1 MKLPMH
7 FALVTC
13 LTAVFCLAAAAPHA
27 SAAANTDA
35 DNKIKII
42 LDTDIGDDIDDAYAL
57 ACLATVP
64 ECKLLGVTTTYG
76 HTDQRA
82 QIAGKLLKLMGRT
95 DVPVYA
101 GKASNH
107 DIGRQYQWAKSYTGS
122 NIKKGTAVEFLKKSI
137 EKEPGQITILA
148 IGSLTNI
155 GELVTKYPSVVPQ
168 IKRIVIMGGSVY
180 TGYGTS
186 KVPQIEWNIRCD
198 PPAARAVFSCGAV
211 ITVAGLEATAMMQ
224 FDAERQKRLFA
235 IGTPTTD
242 ALAALTNLWGGG
254 TPTQFDV
261 MAVANALG
269 HNFCE
274 LEKMHIS
281 VTDDGMTHK
290 SEGPINA
297 ELLINPN
304 KEPFL
309 DWYIH
314 ALTPQSAP

>member
-1 MKLPMH
+1 MQI
-7 FALVTC
+7 ALFT
-13 LTAVFCLAAAAPHA
+13 CLAAVLCMAASVPQA
-27 SAAANTDA
+27 SANA
-35 DNKIKII
+35 DTEGKIKII

-76 HTDQRA
+76 QTEQRA
-82 QIAGKLLKLMGRT
+82 QIAGKLLKVMGRM

-101 GKASNH
+101 GRASKH
-107 DIGRQYQWAKSYTGS
+107 DIGRQYQWAKSYSGA
-122 NIKKGTAVEFLKKSI
+122 NIKKTPAVEFLKRAI
-137 EKEPGQITILA
+137 EKEPGQVTILA

-155 GELVTKYPSVVPQ
+155 GELVTKYPNVVPQ

-180 TGYGTS
+180 TGYGDS

-198 PPAARAVFSCGAV
+198 PPAAKAVFSCGAV

-224 FDAERQKRLFA
+224 FDAEHQKKLFS
-235 IGTPTTD
+235 IGTPATD

-274 LEKMHIS
+274 LDRIHIY

-290 SEGPINA
+290 GEGKVNA
-297 ELLINPN
+297 ELLVNPK

-309 DWYIH
+309 DWYIQ
-314 ALTPQSAP
+314 ALTPPAAQ